1 LTLLVYLNSFA
12 AGFALDNRGLL
23 LADPRIRAVTAQN
36 IRDIF
41 LHTYWWPTGEAG
53 IYRPLATLSYLLNYA
68 ILGNGIHPA
77 GYHAINL
84 LLHSL
89 NVLLA
94 FALLLR
100 LLGGFG
106 LPLSI
111 AAVWAVHPVLTE
123 SVTNIIGRADLIAG
137 AAVLGGL
144 LIYLRT
150 SATSGW
156 RRAPWLCGLALVA
169 GVGTLSKESAVVLP
183 GVILLYELTA
193 SRSLRNFSQAAIATG
208 LPIAAA
214 LWLRASVLAAS
225 LPAEFPYVDNPIA
238 GADFITGRL
247 TAIGV
252 LARYVWLVLFPL
264 KLSSD
269 YSYSEIRLFQGS
281 LREWIAVVS
290 MAPIAVAAVLLWKR
304 VRGAFFFLCFAFLN
318 LLPAS
323 NLLVPTG
330 TVMAERLV
338 YLPALG
344 FIACAAI
351 LSAALIRSARL
362 PAWLTPSICVVVV
375 ALFVVRTLIRNTD
388 WHDDLSMAFA
398 SVRTSPN
405 SFKVHRLL
413 ANSLLQSDPSHR
425 DLNTVVAEA
434 DRSVA
439 ILSDLPD
446 ERDIPGPWTDAAA
459 FHLAKGDASQGPEA
473 RRHYEEAAR
482 LALRSTAVDA
492 ASRAAYQRIHR
503 AKLSAPPASAEAW
516 RVLASSY
523 LRLEQFTRALPAAL
537 AGQRIDPN
545 NVRSYGQMA
554 DAYLGLGRG
563 EEAATALVLGILTT
577 GDQSLEQDLIRVY
590 RAGVDPDDCAVA
602 PGPTRPVL
610 NQQCAIVHRDYCAAA
625 AKAGRPE
632 LAARFACGKPVL

>member
-1 LTLLVYLNSFA
+1 MV
-12 AGFALDNRGLL
+12 
-23 LADPRIRAVTAQN
+23 
-36 IRDIF
+36 
-41 LHTYWWPTGEAG
+41 
-53 IYRPLATLSYLLNYA
+53 
-68 ILGNGIHPA
+68 GNGIHPA
-77 GYHAINL
+77 GYHVINF

-94 FALLLR
+94 FALLRR
-100 LLGGFG
+100 LLRGFG

-144 LIYLRT
+144 LIYLRA
-150 SATSGW
+150 SATVGW
-156 RRAPWLCGLALVA
+156 RRVAWLCGLALTA
-169 GVGTLSKESAVVLP
+169 GVGALSKESAVVLP
-183 GVILLYELTA
+183 SVILLYELTA
-193 SRSLRNFSQAAIATG
+193 SRSLRNLSQTAIATG

-214 LWLRASVLAAS
+214 LLLRASVLAAA

-238 GADFITGRL
+238 AADFITGRL

-252 LARYVWLVLFPL
+252 LARYVWLTLFPF

-281 LREWIAVVS
+281 LLEWIAVIL
-290 MAPIAVAAVLLWKR
+290 IAAIAAAAALLWNR
-304 VRGAFFFLCFAFLN
+304 ARMAFFFLCFAFLN

-351 LSAALIRSARL
+351 LSAALIRSAR
-362 PAWLTPSICVVVV
+362 PPTWFAPTICLVVV
-375 ALFVVRTLIRNTD
+375 ALFAVRTSVRNAD
-388 WHDDLSMAFA
+388 WHDDLSMALA

-413 ANSLLQSDPSHR
+413 ANSLLQSDPSPR
-425 DLNTVVAEA
+425 DLNAVVAEA

-439 ILSDLPD
+439 ILSDVPD
-446 ERDIPGPWTDAAA
+446 ELDIPGPWTDAAA
-459 FHLAKGDASQGPEA
+459 FHLAKGDSSRGPES
-473 RRHYEEAAR
+473 RRDYEEAVR
-482 LALRSTAVDA
+482 LALRSTAVEA
-492 ASRAAYQRIHR
+492 ASRAAYERTHR
-503 AKLSAPPASAEAW
+503 TNVSAPPASAEAW

-523 LRLEQFTRALPAAL
+523 LRLEQPAKALPPAL
-537 AGQRIDPN
+537 EGQRIDPKN
-545 NVRSYGQMA
+545 IRSYGQMA

-563 EEAATALVLGILTT
+563 EDAATALILGIFTT
-577 GDQSLEQDLIRVY
+577 GDQSLEPDLIRVY
-590 RAGVDPDDCAVA
+590 RAGVDLDDCSVA
-602 PGPTRPVL
+602 AGPTGPVL
-610 NQQCAIVHRDYCAAA
+610 NQHCAIVHRDYCAAA
-625 AKAGRPE
+625 AKAGKPE
-632 LAARFACGKPVL
+632 LIARFACGKPVL